1 LHRRILLG
9 EEIDPLVDVVLFEE
23 AEGCERA
30 AADAVSAGVGEEYGE
45 LVGEEELRVSD
56 HADAVVA
63 ESVKKKDGV
72 AVRVVRTDEPGFERC
87 SVWRSDGR
95 VFEFCAESVCGLTG
109 IGGVGVG
116 EGTAGWMECA
126 VRDEDAGDRAE
137 GKVEREGEEEAAGCS
152 GSQQCVPG

>member
-1 LHRRILLG
+1 MHRRILLG

-23 AEGCERA
+23 AVGSERA
-30 AADAVSAGVGEEYGE
+30 AADAVSAGVGEEDGE
-45 LVGEEELRVSD
+45 LVGEEELRVSH

-63 ESVKKKDGV
+63 ESVKKQDGV
-72 AVRVVRTDEPGFERC
+72 AVRVVRADEPGFQRC
-87 SVWRSDGR
+87 SVWRSDGH
-95 VFEFCAESVCGLTG
+95 VFEFCTESVGGLAA

-116 EGTAGWMECA
+116 EWTAGRMECA

-137 GKVEREGEEEAAGCS
+137 GEVEREGEEEAAGCS